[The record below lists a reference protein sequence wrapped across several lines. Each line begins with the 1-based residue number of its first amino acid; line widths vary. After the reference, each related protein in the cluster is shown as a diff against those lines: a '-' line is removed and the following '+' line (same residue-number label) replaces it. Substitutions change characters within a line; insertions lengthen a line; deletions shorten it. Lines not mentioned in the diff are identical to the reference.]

1 MQNSTQLLANLAQF
15 TGTTQWF
22 KHPLFSKFRYTDG
35 VRYLAINAEC
45 YWLLEFIFGHQ
56 SNAKIRNTPFQVW
69 KIVKKEEQTQFVNR
83 SRVGE
88 HKATITIEDGNDTLI
103 KTFSIPFTTFP
114 LAEYSLWMIEGVLLL
129 KSEY

>member
-1 MQNSTQLLANLAQF
+1 MQQPTLLLNNLAQF

-56 SNAKIRNTPFQVW
+56 ADASIKDVPFQVW
-69 KIVKKEEQTQFVNR
+69 KLVKDG
-83 SRVGE
+83 S
-88 HKATITIEDGNDTLI
+88 KATISIEDGNDNVV
-103 KTFSIPFTTFP
+103 KTFQLNYTSFP
-114 LAEYSLWMIEGVLLL
+114 LEEYSLWMIDGVLLL

>member
-1 MQNSTQLLANLAQF
+1 MQQPAQLLNNLAQF

-45 YWLLEFIFGHQ
+45 YWLLEFIFSHQ
-56 SNAKIRNTPFQVW
+56 IDEAIKDISFQVW
-69 KIVKKEEQTQFVNR
+69 KLIKDG
-83 SRVGE
+83 S
-88 HKATITIEDGNDTLI
+88 KAIITIEDGNDTVI

-114 LAEYSLWMIEGVLLL
+114 LKEYSLWMIEGVLLL

>member
-1 MQNSTQLLANLAQF
+1 MKKANELLANLIQF
-15 TGTTQWF
+15 TGTTNYF

-56 SNAKIRNTPFQVW
+56 SNAKIRSVPFQVW
-69 KIVKKEEQTQFVNR
+69 KLVKN
-83 SRVGE
+83 GD
-88 HKATITIEDGNDTLI
+88 KATITIEDGNDNVV
-103 KTFSIPFTTFP
+103 KTFKLNYTSFP
-114 LAEYSLWMIEGVLLL
+114 LEEYSLWMIDGILLL